1 LTRVIPELDS
11 HILELFPE
19 PFNEDRERQASIT
32 VPFLLLSCG
41 RTLWGGEE
49 YGNHRVFLWE

>member
-1 LTRVIPELDS
+1 M
-11 HILELFPE
+11 LELFPE